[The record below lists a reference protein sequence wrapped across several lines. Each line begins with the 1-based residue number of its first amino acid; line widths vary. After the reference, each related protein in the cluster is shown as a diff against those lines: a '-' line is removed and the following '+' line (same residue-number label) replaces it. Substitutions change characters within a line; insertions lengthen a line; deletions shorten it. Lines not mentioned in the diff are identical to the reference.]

1 MDFRENQKR
10 AVYIFIYLHNR
21 PVNLRFFPYKMD
33 TEAPDATS
41 EVIVHNSNNS
51 DPQQLELLRQIQQG
65 QAKQNSELIT
75 RLEALTQALT
85 ANVAS
90 QKRTTS
96 QPENSGPKRKIAR
109 SNDERNYESRGN
121 SSNSHKDVTRANAES
136 DNEISEDDNDENLD
150 VSDDNISMP
159 DQDQIDKDI
168 EALMEGSSDVS
179 WAENKGPSDSLLDRI
194 AEDLS
199 MAVDKGEDINPQL
212 AKIVDGLWANKLG
225 EDNLKEK
232 LKKYPTPANCSNM
245 IVPKCN
251 QEIWTNSLTS
261 NLRFNDLSLQ
271 KTQCQ
276 VSKAATGVMLLCNQL
291 IAQKTREDKKLETNQ
306 LISLTTDALALLGNS
321 VQELSQ
327 RRREAIKAKLPQR
340 WQHLASNVP
349 AKSTLLFGDDINK
362 RIQAISST
370 NRALTSGSAS
380 AFKRTDYQSS
390 NSKGQ
395 SWQYSKTG
403 NTPREA
409 LYLEEEG
416 SGRAEGEG
424 VSGAKFGANKCKYT

>member
-1 MDFRENQKR
+1 MFGYPDLLRSSSLHEIAHAPRRSLAHTLEKKLLVNFRENQKR
-10 AVYIFIYLHNR
+10 AVYIFIYLQNR

-51 DPQQLELLRQIQQG
+51 DKQQLELLRQIQQG
-65 QAKQNSELIT
+65 QTKQNSELIT
-75 RLEALTQALT
+75 RLEALTHALT

-90 QKRTTS
+90 QKRKTS

-109 SNDERNYESRGN
+109 SNDECNYESHGN

-136 DNEISEDDNDENLD
+136 DNEISEDDDDENLD

-179 WAENKGPSDSLLDRI
+179 GAENKGPSDSLLDRI

-199 MAVDKGEDINPQL
+199 MADDKGEDINPQL
-212 AKIVDGLWANKLG
+212 AKIADGLWANKLG
-225 EDNLKEK
+225 EDKLKKK

-271 KTQCQ
+271 KTQCH
-276 VSKAATGVMLLCNQL
+276 VSKAATAVMLVRNQL
-291 IAQKTREDKKLETNQ
+291 IAQKTREGKKLETNQ
-306 LISLTTDALALLGNS
+306 LMSLTTDALALLGNS
-321 VQELSQ
+321 V
-327 RRREAIKAKLPQR
+327 
-340 WQHLASNVP
+340 
-349 AKSTLLFGDDINK
+349 
-362 RIQAISST
+362 
-370 NRALTSGSAS
+370 
-380 AFKRTDYQSS
+380 
-390 NSKGQ
+390 
-395 SWQYSKTG
+395 
-403 NTPREA
+403 
-409 LYLEEEG
+409 
-416 SGRAEGEG
+416 
-424 VSGAKFGANKCKYT
+424 